1 MPVSYASWSTTT
13 IQSSASAGNAPCWV
27 YPDPRSATGR
37 HRCGNRRC
45 KSWPGSILSTWRIP
59 AAAAA
64 GWWTTWPKKGFRSA
78 AIGCETSCDARV
90 YGGSFRSHDH
100 SLVAI
105 VDLFSR
111 NVLSWKLSNSLD
123 TEFCLDALEMALE
136 GGRRPEI
143 FHSDQGCQ
151 LTSSD
156 FVAKLQAEKIKISLS
171 DRKRCYDNILVERL
185 WRTVKV
191 LGGVSACL
199 QR

>member
-1 MPVSYASWSTTT
+1 
-13 IQSSASAGNAPCWV
+13 
-27 YPDPRSATGR
+27 
-37 HRCGNRRC
+37 
-45 KSWPGSILSTWRIP
+45 
-59 AAAAA
+59 
-64 GWWTTWPKKGFRSA
+64 
-78 AIGCETSCDARV
+78 
-90 YGGSFRSHDH
+90 
-100 SLVAI
+100 